1 MHANE
6 VESLSDSIFELNN
19 NVNYAKYA
27 KFLMLPLDEAPF
39 EINANSRQITI
50 PDNFKK
56 YGVSLHG
63 DQIAETLLF
72 RIDRFFD
79 FNDLLTTTIFV
90 QWTRPGSEPESE
102 REGASLITLIDYDTE
117 PGKLLLGW
125 PLTSEITKAPGPLKF
140 SLRFFKKDPE
150 TKKISYSFNTLT
162 TQVTINP
169 ALHPDINDNLKI
181 DEASSLFHQAITD
194 SPSSGSTPAE
204 RPKFLDYGNLPTQ
217 AWVDD
222 DDTLTFAVSSYTG
235 DTGVLTYQ
243 WYKAKANVD
252 EEGNYIPDETVE
264 ITSDAKIELRPTK
277 DTSRNNEKA
286 YFTKGNTAEG
296 NPYSGNI
303 IAGELDLQV
312 VGVSDKTGEV
322 IYERYSTY
330 SVPASP
336 AEIVGLYYV
345 IASNRA
351 GTSTGKQ
358 RSAYCEVPCPKT
370 LVFEEK
376 NALPK
381 RAFIDNNGA
390 IALTAKAT
398 PDDPAHANIS
408 YQWLKTESLE
418 EELSEV
424 LKQKVDAEGN
434 LMFDEDDNPIYDGP
448 VSIGETLALTAPN
461 AEKGEK
467 LDKHIGWYKVIAT
480 NVVNRKSMSV
490 ASAESNVD
498 YCKVTGH
505 PAKPTIVSPTAA
517 QTIELVKG
525 KDDTKGIFTLN
536 IQLTDMH
543 GPLYN
548 ESYTYNWFHSI
559 TEGDPVAVKAGDA
572 DIVSEDVNTGSLQVK
587 LLDKDEV
594 EFYYCEVSN
603 NLNGETSLPVTTG
616 LFKVLAQ

>member
-6 VESLSDSIFELNN
+6 VENLSDSIFELNN

-39 EINANSRQITI
+39 EVNANSRQITI

-72 RIDRFFD
+72 RVDRFFD

-102 REGASLITLIDYDTE
+102 REGASLITLIDYETE

-162 TQVTINP
+162 AQVTINP
-169 ALHPDINDNLKI
+169 ALHPSINDNLKI
-181 DEASSLFHQAITD
+181 DEASSLFHQAVTD
-194 SPSSGSTPAE
+194 SPSSGSTPAL
-204 RPKFLDYGNLPTQ
+204 RPTFLDYGNLPTQ
-217 AWVDD
+217 AWVDSN
-222 DDTLTFAVSSYTG
+222 DTLTFAVSSYTG

-243 WYKAKANVD
+243 WYKASIVGVD
-252 EEGNYIPDETVE
+252 EEGNYITKNTVE
-264 ITSDAKIELRPTK
+264 ITSSAKTELRPTK
-277 DTSRNNEKA
+277 DTSRDNKKA
-286 YFTKGNTAEG
+286 YFTKGVTEEG
-296 NPYSGNI
+296 DPFTGDI

-312 VGVSDKTGEV
+312 VGVSKTTGEV
-322 IYERYSTY
+322 VYERYSTY

-336 AEIVGLYYV
+336 EEIVGLYYV
-345 IASNRA
+345 IATNRA
-351 GTSTGKQ
+351 GTSTDKQ
-358 RSAYCEVPCPKT
+358 KSTYCEVPRPKT
-370 LVFEEK
+370 LVFETK
-376 NALPK
+376 NALPE
-381 RAFIDNNGA
+381 RAFIDDKGA
-390 IALTAKAT
+390 IALTAVAT
-398 PDDPAHANIS
+398 PDDAAHASIT
-408 YQWLKTESLE
+408 YQWLKTKDLE
-418 EELSEV
+418 QEFTEV
-424 LKQKVDAEGN
+424 KKVKVDADGN
-434 LMFDEDDNPIYDGP
+434 PVFDAEDNPVMEPI
-448 VSIGETLALTAPN
+448 SIGGTLPLAAPDI
-461 AEKGEK
+461 EKGEA
-467 LDKHIGWYKVIAT
+467 LDDHIGWYKVIAT
-480 NVVNRKSMSV
+480 NVVNRQPMSV
-490 ASAESNVD
+490 ESVN

-505 PAKPTIVSPTAA
+505 PAKPSIVSPTTE

-525 KDDTKGIFTLN
+525 KDDANGIFTLN

-559 TEGDPVAVKAGDA
+559 TDGDPVAVKVGDA
-572 DIVSEDVNTGSLQVK
+572 DIVSKDVNTGSLQVK

>member
-6 VESLSDSIFELNN
+6 VENLSDSIFELNN

-72 RIDRFFD
+72 RVDRFFD

-90 QWTRPGSEPESE
+90 QWTRPGPEPESE
-102 REGASLITLIDYDTE
+102 REGASLITLIDYETE

-169 ALHPDINDNLKI
+169 ALHPSINDNLKI

-194 SPSSGSTPAE
+194 SPSSSSTPAE

-217 AWVDD
+217 AWVDNN
-222 DDTLTFAVSSYTG
+222 DTLTFAVSSYTG

-243 WYKAKANVD
+243 WYKANITGVD
-252 EEGNYIPDETVE
+252 EEGNYITENTVE
-264 ITSDAKIELRPTK
+264 ITSAAKTELRPTK
-277 DTSRNNEKA
+277 DTSRDNTKA
-286 YFTKGNTAEG
+286 YFTKGETAEG
-296 NPYSGNI
+296 DPYSGNI

-312 VGVSDKTGEV
+312 VGVSDITGEV

-351 GTSTGKQ
+351 GTSIEKQ
-358 RSAYCEVPCPKT
+358 RSNYCEVPRPKT
-370 LVFEEK
+370 LVFETK
-376 NALPK
+376 NALPE
-381 RAFIDNNGA
+381 RAFIDDKGA
-390 IALTAKAT
+390 VALTAIAT
-398 PDDPAHANIS
+398 PDDAVHASIT
-408 YQWLKTESLE
+408 YQWLKTKDLE
-418 EELSEV
+418 QEPTEV
-424 LKQKVDAEGN
+424 KKAKVDADGN
-434 LMFDEDDNPIYDGP
+434 PVVDAEDNPVMEPI
-448 VSIGETLALTAPN
+448 SIGSTLPLAAPDT
-461 AEKGEK
+461 EKGEA
-467 LDKHIGWYKVIAT
+467 LDNHIGWYKVIAT
-480 NVVNRKSMSV
+480 NVVNRQPMSV
-490 ASAESNVD
+490 ESAK

-505 PAKPTIVSPTAA
+505 PAKPTIVSPTTE

-525 KDDTKGIFTLN
+525 KDDTNGIFTLN
-536 IQLTDMH
+536 VQLTDMH

-559 TEGDPVAVKAGDA
+559 TEGDPVAVKVGDA

>member
-6 VESLSDSIFELNN
+6 VENLSDSIFELNN

-72 RIDRFFD
+72 RVDRFFD

-90 QWTRPGSEPESE
+90 QWTRPGPEPESE
-102 REGASLITLIDYDTE
+102 REGASLITLIDYETE

-169 ALHPDINDNLKI
+169 ALHPSINDNLKI

-194 SPSSGSTPAE
+194 SPSSSSTPAE

-217 AWVDD
+217 AWVDNN
-222 DDTLTFAVSSYTG
+222 DTLTFAVSSYTG

-243 WYKAKANVD
+243 WYKANITGVD
-252 EEGNYIPDETVE
+252 EEGNYITENTVE
-264 ITSDAKIELRPTK
+264 ITSAAKTELRPTK
-277 DTSRNNEKA
+277 DTSKDNTKA
-286 YFTKGNTAEG
+286 YFTKGETAEG
-296 NPYSGNI
+296 DPYSGNI

-312 VGVSDKTGEV
+312 VGVSDITGEV

-351 GTSTGKQ
+351 GTSIEKQ
-358 RSAYCEVPCPKT
+358 RSNYCEVPRPKT
-370 LVFEEK
+370 LVFETK
-376 NALPK
+376 NALPE
-381 RAFIDNNGA
+381 RAFIDDKGA
-390 IALTAKAT
+390 VALTAIAT
-398 PDDPAHANIS
+398 PDDAAHASIT
-408 YQWLKTESLE
+408 YQWLKTKDLE
-418 EELSEV
+418 QEPTEV
-424 LKQKVDAEGN
+424 KKAKVDADGN
-434 LMFDEDDNPIYDGP
+434 PVVDAEDNPVMEPI
-448 VSIGETLALTAPN
+448 SIGSTLPLAAPNTEKGETLDN
-461 AEKGEK
+461 
-467 LDKHIGWYKVIAT
+467 HIGWYKVIAT
-480 NVVNRKSMSV
+480 NVVNRQPMSV
-490 ASAESNVD
+490 ESAK

-505 PAKPTIVSPTAA
+505 PAKPTIVSPTADK
-517 QTIELVKG
+517 TIELVKG
-525 KDDTKGIFTLN
+525 KNDVDGIFTLN